1 LLRFETGARG
11 PCADGGDLG
20 APDAVSF
27 TLRFRHVLPHFG
39 DEALPPSGAQDDRE
53 HIGGGV
59 TDTVTH
65 ALAAA
70 GWLGPW
76 LAIASLALWTSSPAP
91 VSLVVAAAGVTVSV
105 LWGPRGRGPAW
116 ASGSVLLVG
125 AIAVAF
131 GAHRQVDGVLRDF
144 DTYWAQRDTAVG
156 GILSLELDR
165 RLRASLAAD
174 SQLVAAWTASGG
186 TLGVAAVRELRA
198 RHGASALALYSPSGR
213 LLLWDGVHR
222 GRVPESVQSG
232 ALEHTYRDLPLF
244 GYLYTTAV
252 AEDGAVAVA
261 AHLLRSA
268 LPQSLGAEMGDF
280 ATAFFRQTGERIRI
294 TEEDPAPWEGV
305 VWDLVQEDD
314 RILSVVVDRPVREER
329 AQQIMD
335 RWSAS
340 LGAVLLVAWLLIAL
354 GGPRRRAASA
364 TAAATLLLLAA
375 WIPLDHL
382 ETFAAV
388 FDPTSFELPGP
399 LPMSLGR
406 FILVGIAAF
415 TLVSVLPRPRF
426 ALSAW
431 SVGLVTALAFPLLL
445 AWVGEGAQ
453 PGALATSGLVFVGYQ
468 VGLAALLAL
477 VAGGLVALSRPA
489 RGSEWAAVGAVA
501 LALLLG
507 AGGAEWVRRT
517 AEHPL
522 WWSALWGVPVALAT
536 LGAATWHGWRRSLVA
551 WGLGIALG
559 SAAALPA
566 AWSARVEARMHMG
579 EESLRA
585 LAAPDDPELE
595 RALVRFSALADSLD
609 QAGSDDVSLIYHG
622 WRLSGLAELG
632 RPVWLQIWRRDG
644 SPGEALRVGVEGEP
658 APLGALLQEAW
669 ATGGSRLTQLDRD
682 DARYILT
689 VGLTNEEVA
698 SVVAPPFVESTTRT
712 GLGPLLQ
719 SAGVGPGDQLAV
731 IPLFPGEPHET
742 PDLAWLRTSEGWQ
755 AEMALEFANG
765 TAYHAHYLVTL
776 PGAVLAAARAS
787 LLLVLD
793 LALFVALWLL
803 GQALV
808 RDIGRRSFR
817 LSGLTIT
824 FRTRVTL
831 ALFGFFTIA
840 NAIFGTV
847 AYRTLN
853 QASRRSAQVIAERV
867 GEDAVGW
874 YRTLGGQMERLA
886 RQVGA
891 ELLEYREGE
900 LLEGSVEEL
909 VELGLYE
916 GWVPYPVHEALSG
929 REEVSQLTETR
940 VGSWEYVTAYRRLPD
955 GDILGAQV
963 PLQAGT
969 SALQTTDLFELLGF
983 VVLLGGLLSAALAML
998 AGRALTRPI
1007 QALLIASES
1016 VGAGDLGQRLPSD
1029 RRDEFGAVFRA
1040 FNRMVNRVRRA
1051 RRQLVRTSMRTQLIM
1066 DEAAVGMVAL
1076 DAGGRVTLVNPRAE
1090 ELLGDEVAVGKRLP
1104 LGGPLADALAPWLAE
1119 FLGNTHEE
1127 ADVELQAGD
1136 RRVRVRVR
1144 RLGSFGTGR
1153 GVVLALDD
1161 VTDELRA
1168 ERVLA
1173 WGQMARQ
1180 VAHEVKNPLT
1190 PIKLS
1195 IQHVRRAWE
1204 DRHPDF
1210 EAILVRNADAML
1222 SEIERLAAIAQSFS
1236 RFGAPGQNVAP
1247 LAEVSVAEVVDEV
1260 MALYGGAVARVRFEQ
1275 DVEPG
1280 LPSVV
1285 ARSAELKEVLVNLL
1299 ENARNAGRDGT
1310 RVTIRARRGSQ
1321 GTVVVSVVD
1330 DGSGIPPDVLPRI
1343 FEPHFSTRSTGTGL
1357 GLAIVQRLVASWG
1370 GSVSVASVHGVGT
1383 TVSVTMRSW
1392 AERRK
1397 DDAGTSATVET
1408 S

>member
-1 LLRFETGARG
+1 VRPRPYLFS
-11 PCADGGDLG
+11 
-20 APDAVSF
+20 AVP
-27 TLRFRHVLPHFG
+27 FRDELPTFG
-39 DEALPPSGAQDDRE
+39 DEAVPPSGAQEDRDD
-53 HIGGGV
+53 GG
-59 TDTVTH
+59 TDVAGTVTR

-76 LAIASLALWTSSPAP
+76 LAIAALGLWTSSPAAISLL
-91 VSLVVAAAGVTVSV
+91 VSALGVTVSV

-116 ASGSVLLVG
+116 AIGSILLVG
-125 AIAVAF
+125 AIAVGFA
-131 GAHRQVDGVLRDF
+131 AHREVDSVLADF
-144 DTYWAQRDTAVG
+144 DAYWAERDTAVG
-156 GILSLELDR
+156 GLLGLELDR
-165 RLRASLAAD
+165 RLQASLAAD
-174 SQLVAAWTASGG
+174 SQLVEAWTASGG
-186 TLGVAAVRELRA
+186 ALDISVVRDLRA
-198 RHGASALALYSPSGR
+198 RHGASALALYGPGGE
-213 LLLWDGVHR
+213 LVLWDGVHR
-222 GRVPESVQSG
+222 GRVPETAQSG
-232 ALEHTYRDLPLF
+232 ELEHAYRDLPLF

-268 LPQSLGAEMGDF
+268 LPESLGAEMGDF
-280 ATAFFRQTGERIRI
+280 ATAFYGQTGERIRI
-294 TEEDPAPWEGV
+294 TEQDPAPWDGV
-305 VWDLVQEDD
+305 VWDLVQDED
-314 RILSVVVDRPVREER
+314 RILSVVVDRPEREAR

-335 RWSAS
+335 RWSAGLS
-340 LGAVLLVAWLLIAL
+340 ALLFVAWLLVAL
-354 GGPRRRAASA
+354 GGPRRRAAAA

-375 WIPLDHL
+375 WLPLDHI
-382 ETFAAV
+382 ETLAAV
-388 FDPTSFELPGP
+388 FEPAMFQLPGP

-426 ALSAW
+426 SLRPWSA
-431 SVGLVTALAFPLLL
+431 GLTAGLAFPLLL
-445 AWVGEGAQ
+445 AWVSAGAQ
-453 PGALATSGLVFVGYQ
+453 PGTLAASGMVFVAYQ
-468 VGLAALLAL
+468 VGVAALLSV
-477 VAGGLVALSRPA
+477 VAGSLVALARPG
-489 RGSEWAAVGAVA
+489 RSSVWAALGAVA
-501 LALLLG
+501 LALALG
-507 AGGAEWVRRT
+507 VGGAEWVRRT

-522 WWSALWGVPVALAT
+522 WWAALWALPVALAT
-536 LGAATWHGWRRSLVA
+536 FGAAAWQGWRRSLVA

-559 SAAALPA
+559 SSAAIPV
-566 AWSARVEARMHMG
+566 AWSHRLGARMHVG
-579 EESLRA
+579 EERLLA

-622 WRLSGLAELG
+622 WRLSGLADLG
-632 RPVWLQIWRRDG
+632 HPVWLQIWRRDG

-658 APLGALLQEAW
+658 APLGELLREAW

-689 VGLTNEEVA
+689 VSLSNEEVA

-719 SAGVGPGDQLAV
+719 VAGGGTGDLLTV
-731 IPLFPGEPHET
+731 IPLFAGEPHDA
-742 PDLAWLRTSEGWQ
+742 PDLVWQRTDEGWQ

-765 TAYHAHYLVTL
+765 TSYHAHYLVTL
-776 PGAVLAAARAS
+776 PGGVLAAARAT
-787 LLLVLD
+787 LLLVLN
-793 LALFVALWLL
+793 LALFVAFWLL

-808 RDIGRRSFR
+808 RDMGRRTLRF
-817 LSGLTIT
+817 SGLTIS
-824 FRTRVTL
+824 FRARVTL

-891 ELLEYREGE
+891 ELLEYHDGE
-900 LLEGSVEEL
+900 LLEGSVPEL

-916 GWVPYPVHEALSG
+916 GWVPYPVHDVLSG
-929 REEVSQLTETR
+929 REELSQLTETR

-969 SALQTTDLFELLGF
+969 TALQTTDLFELLGF
-983 VVLLGGLLSAALAML
+983 VVLVGALLSAALAML

-1040 FNRMVNRVRRA
+1040 FNRMVGRVRRA

-1076 DAGGRVTLVNPRAE
+1076 DGGGRVTLANPRAE
-1090 ELLGDEVAVGKRLP
+1090 ELLGGEVVVGKKLP
-1104 LGGPLADALAPWLAE
+1104 EGGQVADALAPWLTD
-1119 FLGNTHEE
+1119 FLDDTHEE
-1127 ADVELQAGD
+1127 ADVEIQAGD

-1144 RLGSFGTGR
+1144 RLGSFGTRR

-1210 EAILVRNADAML
+1210 EAILIRNADAML
-1222 SEIERLAAIAQSFS
+1222 SEIERLAGIAQSFS
-1236 RFGAPGQNVAP
+1236 RFGAPGENVAP
-1247 LAEVSVAEVVDEV
+1247 LAEVSVAQVVDEV
-1260 MALYGGAVARVRFEQ
+1260 MALYGGSVARVRFEQ
-1275 DVEPG
+1275 HVEPG

-1285 ARSAELKEVLVNLL
+1285 ARGAELKEVLVNLL
-1299 ENARNAGRDGT
+1299 ENARLAGGDGT
-1310 RVTIRARRGSQ
+1310 RVAIEARRGE
-1321 GTVVVSVVD
+1321 GDTVVVSVVD
-1330 DGSGIPPDVLPRI
+1330 DGSGIPADVLPRI
-1343 FEPHFSTRSTGTGL
+1343 FEPQFSTRSTGTGL
-1357 GLAIVQRLVASWG
+1357 GLAIVQRLVRSWG
-1370 GSVSVASVHGVGT
+1370 GSVSVESVHGEGT
-1383 TVSVTMRSW
+1383 TVSVTLRGW
-1392 AERRK
+1392 TERRR
-1397 DDAGTSATVET
+1397 DEAGTWAPLEAS
-1408 S
+1408 